1 MLRCASLAA
10 LTAALLSACSM
21 APAYERQAVAV
32 PETFKELGPWA
43 VAAPQEAVPRGA
55 WWRVFNDPDLDRLE
69 AQAAEANPTLA
80 AATVAY
86 AQARALAAQ
95 AQVSVFPDIG
105 GTALATRTRRSDNA
119 PLRGTNGDIPNGASE
134 FSTRSLGAAI
144 AWEVDLWGRLRNI
157 AAVAGANSQASAADL
172 ESVRLSLQAE
182 LANNYMLLR
191 GLDAQH
197 ALFTDTVEAFS
208 RAQDLTDARHEG
220 GASSGLDLGRART
233 QLSTARAQLKDI
245 EAQRALYEHAI
256 AALTGQVAS
265 SFSLAPKV
273 VALAQPRMPVGQP
286 STLLERRPDI
296 AAAERRAAAAN
307 AQIGV
312 ARAARFPALTLNAQT
327 GWQSAGGVDLISAPN
342 NVWMVGPQLAGS
354 LFDFGRRANN
364 VRATQAAFDQA
375 SANYRAVVL
384 AALRGVEDQMALAN
398 ILAEV
403 AVDQNAAVTAARDT
417 ERLALIRY
425 RAGAANY
432 LEVVTAQTAR
442 LTAERAALTLT
453 TRRLQASVD
462 LIRQLGGGWG

>member
-1 MLRCASLAA
+1 
-10 LTAALLSACSM
+10 M
-21 APAYERQAVAV
+21 APAYERQAIAV
-32 PETFKELGPWA
+32 PEDFKEAGPWTP
-43 VAAPQEAVPRGA
+43 AAPSEAVPRGA
-55 WWRVFNDPDLDRLE
+55 WWTAFGDPDLDRLE

-80 AATVAY
+80 AATAAY

-95 AQVSVFPDIG
+95 AQAGLLPDIG
-105 GTALATRTRRSDNA
+105 GAALATRQRRSDNA
-119 PLRGTNGDIPNGASE
+119 PLRNSNGNAPTGADEYSN
-134 FSTRSLGAAI
+134 RSLGAAI
-144 AWEVDLWGRLRNI
+144 AWEIDLWGRLRNL

-182 LANNYMLLR
+182 LANSYMLLR

-197 ALFTDTVEAFS
+197 ALLTDTVEAFR
-208 RAQDLTDARHEG
+208 RAQDLTDARHTG

-233 QLSTARAQLKDI
+233 QLSTARAQLKDV

-256 AALTGQVAS
+256 AALTGQAAS
-265 SFSLAPKV
+265 SFSLPPKV
-273 VALAQPRMPVGQP
+273 VALAQPRLPVGQP

-312 ARAARFPALTLNAQT
+312 ARAARFPSLTLNAQA
-327 GWQSAGGVDLISAPN
+327 GWQSAGGIDLISAPN
-342 NVWMVGPQLAGS
+342 AVWLVGPQLAGS
-354 LFDFGRRANN
+354 LFDFGRRAST

-398 ILAEV
+398 RLAEE
-403 AVDQNAAVTAARDT
+403 AVDQDAAVAAARDT

-425 RAGAANY
+425 REGAANY

-462 LIRQLGGGWG
+462 LVRQLGGGWG